1 MIRLALLLLSALL
14 ILGGC
19 TGILALTDEVIQAKM
34 TGKEGVVKVYPIS
47 DSQAWEISNTVFR
60 WEKTDDVL
68 ENRSGNYLITS
79 SGMQM
84 VALGSVMGVWIEPAA
99 LDRAKITVITRH
111 RDKGDMFTRLTA
123 ERFFQ
128 SFDQAVR
135 ILKSGDKLP
144 LLPP

>member
-1 MIRLALLLLSALL
+1 MIRLVLLLLSGLL
-14 ILGGC
+14 FVGGC
-19 TGILALTDEVIQAKM
+19 KGILSLTDEVIQAKK
-34 TGKEGVVKVYPIS
+34 TGKEGVVRVYPVS
-47 DSQAWEISNTVFR
+47 GSQAWVIANTVFR
-60 WEKTDDVL
+60 WEQTDDVL

-84 VALGSVMGVWIEPAA
+84 VALGSVMGVWIEPTAR
-99 LDRAKITVITRH
+99 DRAKITVITRH
-111 RDKGDMFTRLTA
+111 RDKGDMFTSLTS

-128 SFDQAVR
+128 RFDQAVR